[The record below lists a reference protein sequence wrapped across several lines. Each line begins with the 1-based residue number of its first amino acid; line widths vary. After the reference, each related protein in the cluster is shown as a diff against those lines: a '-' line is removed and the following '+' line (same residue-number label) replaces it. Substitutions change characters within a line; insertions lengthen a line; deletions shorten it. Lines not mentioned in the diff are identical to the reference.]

1 MQVQNQNAS
10 QVDLRKFAGQFAAGV
25 AVISTSDSNGKG
37 TGVTMTAVL
46 SLSLNPPLF
55 LVSLANNSNTL
66 DAINESGHFCINFLS
81 DQQAEISNVFATKG
95 EDKLKNVDFTHGL
108 TGSPCIIGAVAM
120 ESVKSSSGMWP
131 EIIRYSLV
139 VSSEQRYMAGT
150 HLCITAVNMFR

>member
-10 QVDLRKFAGQFAAGV
+10 QVDLRTFASQFAAGV

-66 DAINESGHFCINFLS
+66 YAINESGHFCINFLS
-81 DQQAEISNVFATKG
+81 DQQAEISNVFASKG
-95 EDKLKNVDFTHGL
+95 EDKLKNV
-108 TGSPCIIGAVAM
+108 
-120 ESVKSSSGMWP
+120 
-131 EIIRYSLV
+131 
-139 VSSEQRYMAGT
+139 
-150 HLCITAVNMFR
+150 N